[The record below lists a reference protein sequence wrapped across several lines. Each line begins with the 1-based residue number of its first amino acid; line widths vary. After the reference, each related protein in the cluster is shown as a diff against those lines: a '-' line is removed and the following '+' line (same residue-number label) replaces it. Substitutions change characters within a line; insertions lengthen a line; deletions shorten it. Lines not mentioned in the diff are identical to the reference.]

1 MNCINCSK
9 VFHLYEQCEYASPE
23 VKECKYYEKIER
35 KVYKNVKDNFNNNIS
50 FMDRNVAKH
59 N

>member
-35 KVYKNVKDNFNNNIS
+35 KVYKNENYINNNIS
-50 FMDRNVAKH
+50 FMDRNATKH

>member
-23 VKECKYYEKIER
+23 VKECKYYEKNR
-35 KVYKNVKDNFNNNIS
+35 KKGI
-50 FMDRNVAKH
+50 
-59 N
+59 

>member
-1 MNCINCSK
+1 MNCINCNK

-35 KVYKNVKDNFNNNIS
+35 KVYKNENYINNNIS
-50 FMDRNVAKH
+50 FMDRNVTKH

>member
-9 VFHLYEQCEYASPE
+9 VFHLYDQCEYASPE

-35 KVYKNVKDNFNNNIS
+35 KVYKNENYINNNIS
-50 FMDRNVAKH
+50 FMDRNVTKH